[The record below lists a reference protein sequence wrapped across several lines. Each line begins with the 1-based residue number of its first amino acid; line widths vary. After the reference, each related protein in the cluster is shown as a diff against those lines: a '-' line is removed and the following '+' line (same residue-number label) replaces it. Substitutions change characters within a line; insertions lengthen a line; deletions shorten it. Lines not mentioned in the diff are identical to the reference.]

1 MQRAQFVKK
10 RADAA
15 KYKEQAEKD
24 KAQAEMDKAQAKR
37 DKAQAIERKTEELK
51 EEIKDITL
59 ASAAQVGKITNSLK
73 KEAQDEIISCKSTI
87 QTTETKYSELA
98 KAIKEIQIAA
108 RAAKTKHRTIQEEL
122 LLRKEQHRVK
132 LATVT
137 QSNAEYYEDEV
148 AQLSASLEMADL
160 ETKIMVD
167 GKATREW
174 DIEYWLGQMKSMMH
188 TTPAVTLKL

>member
-1 MQRAQFVKK
+1 MRGSNAYAKEAQLMQRAQFVKK

-37 DKAQAIERKTEELK
+37 DKAQAIERKAEELK

-87 QTTETKYSELA
+87 QTTETKYS
-98 KAIKEIQIAA
+98 
-108 RAAKTKHRTIQEEL
+108 
-122 LLRKEQHRVK
+122 
-132 LATVT
+132 
-137 QSNAEYYEDEV
+137 
-148 AQLSASLEMADL
+148 
-160 ETKIMVD
+160 
-167 GKATREW
+167 
-174 DIEYWLGQMKSMMH
+174 
-188 TTPAVTLKL
+188 